1 MRVSYAEMAA
11 VLADVLSRRGFDPP
25 RAQRCAELF
34 ADTDRDGVYT
44 HGVERFRRFIRTIE
58 NGVVDVQARPR
69 RVAAHGALERWDG
82 CGGPGNLNAHASM
95 ARAIALAHAN
105 GIGCVALANTNH
117 WMRGGTYGWQ
127 AADAGVIGLCWTNT
141 LANVPP
147 WGAAEPRIGNNPLI
161 VAVPRAAGHIV
172 LDIAMSQF
180 SVGALQSYAARGER
194 LPVAGGYDGDGH
206 LSTDPAA
213 IDATRRLLPIGFWKG
228 SGLAVL
234 LDAAAATL
242 AGGRA
247 THEIPTE
254 PERESSLSQVF
265 IAIDPAPLG
274 GPQHIADAIV
284 DHLHATPPGDGAVR
298 YPGERTLE
306 TRRRNLA
313 EGIPVRESTWNW
325 VTSL

>member
-11 VLADVLSRRGFDPP
+11 VLTDVLNRRGFDPP

-180 SVGALQSYAARGER
+180 SVGALQ
-194 LPVAGGYDGDGH
+194 
-206 LSTDPAA
+206 
-213 IDATRRLLPIGFWKG
+213 
-228 SGLAVL
+228 
-234 LDAAAATL
+234 
-242 AGGRA
+242 
-247 THEIPTE
+247 
-254 PERESSLSQVF
+254 
-265 IAIDPAPLG
+265 
-274 GPQHIADAIV
+274 
-284 DHLHATPPGDGAVR
+284 
-298 YPGERTLE
+298 
-306 TRRRNLA
+306 
-313 EGIPVRESTWNW
+313 
-325 VTSL
+325 